1 MVEILEFAVIVELH
15 THLWVLQ
22 DTLTSVQFASQGDLK
37 QFQSNHLTNN
47 NQSHQHRFF
56 SRNQFSTVLSEDP
69 EIAKIMQKKMEE
81 MLKPKPEP
89 VIEPG
94 IIDLN
99 ESNFDQIV
107 SAENPTLVDFWAE
120 WCGPCK
126 SMHPVFESLSKKYPN
141 VKFARV
147 NVDNNQN
154 ISMKFGV
161 QSIPTFI
168 MFKSGQIVDKMMGAV
183 GAPGIHMI
191 CKKHSK

>member
-1 MVEILEFAVIVELH
+1 MNNLEY
-15 THLWVLQ
+15 
-22 DTLTSVQFASQGDLK
+22 
-37 QFQSNHLTNN
+37 
-47 NQSHQHRFF
+47 RFF
-56 SRNQFSTVLSEDP
+56 RRKKIHNTLSDDA
-69 EIAKIMQKKMEE
+69 EIEKIMKQKLDE
-81 MLKPKPEP
+81 MLKQQGNLKNDPR
-89 VIEPG
+89 VT
-94 IIDLN
+94 DLN
-99 ESNFDQIV
+99 ETNFDQTI
-107 SAENPTLVDFWAE
+107 SAESPTLVDFWAE

-154 ISMKFGV
+154 IAMKFAV

-191 CKKHSK
+191 CKKHSN

>member
-1 MVEILEFAVIVELH
+1 M
-15 THLWVLQ
+15 
-22 DTLTSVQFASQGDLK
+22 D
-37 QFQSNHLTNN
+37 
-47 NQSHQHRFF
+47 
-56 SRNQFSTVLSEDP
+56 
-69 EIAKIMQKKMEE
+69 E
-81 MLKPKPEP
+81 MLKPRNEP
-89 VIEPG
+89 KIEPE

-107 SAENPTLVDFWAE
+107 SAKNPTLVDFWAE

-126 SMHPVFESLSKKYPN
+126 SMHPIFESLSKKYPN

-147 NVDNNQN
+147 NVDQNQN
-154 ISMKFGV
+154 ISMRFAV